1 MKLSLLF
8 SVLFF
13 SITNFCFSQ
22 IEQSSQ
28 AINHISH
35 NKKTLKISTKDLTE
49 TTVSDLK
56 DELTGWNEK
65 VISITILEKTNE
77 FILVHNDLMDKTD
90 LFDVLKKYNIK
101 KESIISYK

>member
-13 SITNFCFSQ
+13 LITNFCFSQ

-28 AINHISH
+28 ATNHISH

-49 TTVSDLK
+49 TTISDLK
-56 DELTGWNEK
+56 DELAAWNEK
-65 VISITILEKTNE
+65 NISVTILEKTNK
-77 FILVHNDLMDKTD
+77 F
-90 LFDVLKKYNIK
+90 
-101 KESIISYK
+101 S